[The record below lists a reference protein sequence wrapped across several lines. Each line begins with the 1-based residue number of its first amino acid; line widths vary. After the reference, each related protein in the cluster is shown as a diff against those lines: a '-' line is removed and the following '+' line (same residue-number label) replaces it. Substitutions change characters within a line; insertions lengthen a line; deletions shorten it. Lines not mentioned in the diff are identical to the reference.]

1 MSSAA
6 PKTVLKALSLLNLVA
21 ANPDRTL
28 SELSRLA
35 DIPAPTAL
43 RLLRALQEEALVE
56 VDQDGRYRL
65 GVHCLVLGSTYLEGF
80 DLRRE
85 ARLELEEL
93 ADRFD
98 ETVHLGV
105 PDGTEVIYV
114 DKVETSQSVRMY
126 SRIGARSPMHSTG
139 IGKAILAYAGDDL
152 FQAVVR
158 AGLPRRTPNTITD
171 RTARRA
177 KRTRRRGYA
186 IDDIETAGSAVAAA
200 VPTPRVCRWRP
211 CPCRAPRP
219 GFEERI
225 PELGEGGHRGGRV
238 LSARLGYKRKG
249 QRMSDESWRQRGGS
263 PKTRPHSP
271 GAGVR
276 PPPSTKRA
284 GRVPVWHEWS
294 DGRFCIGREKSA
306 GQASAR
312 EPCASPSTT
321 APSAR

>member
-65 GVHCLVLGSTYLEGF
+65 GVHCLVLGSTSLEGF

-171 RTARRA
+171 PDELAA
-177 KRTRRRGYA
+177 ELERTRRRGYA
-186 IDDIETAGSAVAAA
+186 IDDIENEDGIRCAAAA
-200 VPTPRVCRWRP
+200 VLDAEGVPVAALSVSGPASRIT
-211 CPCRAPRP
+211 
-219 GFEERI
+219 EERI
-225 PELGEGGHRGGRV
+225 PALGKAVTEVAER

-249 QRMSDESWRQRGGS
+249 N
-263 PKTRPHSP
+263 
-271 GAGVR
+271 A
-276 PPPSTKRA
+276 
-284 GRVPVWHEWS
+284 
-294 DGRFCIGREKSA
+294 
-306 GQASAR
+306 
-312 EPCASPSTT
+312 
-321 APSAR
+321 